1 MENRPKWLIME
12 QEAIPNHDTEEKEM
26 DIEKII
32 SDVLAKLKVD
42 DGLKAAFLKDPIATL
57 EKTLGVDLPD
67 EQIKQVIDG
76 IKNKLGGDAVGGIL
90 DKVKGIFGK

>member
-1 MENRPKWLIME
+1 
-12 QEAIPNHDTEEKEM
+12 M

-67 EQIKQVIDG
+67 EQIKQVIEG
-76 IKNKLGGDAVGGIL
+76 IKSKLGDVAAGGIQ
-90 DKVKGIFGK
+90 DKIKGLFGK

>member
-1 MENRPKWLIME
+1 
-12 QEAIPNHDTEEKEM
+12 M

-42 DGLKAAFLKDPIATL
+42 PALLTEFTKDPVATL
-57 EKTLGVDLPD
+57 EKKLGVDLPD

-76 IKNKLGGDAVGGIL
+76 LKAKLGEAAASGIL
-90 DKVKGIFGK
+90 DKVKGLFGK

>member
-1 MENRPKWLIME
+1 
-12 QEAIPNHDTEEKEM
+12 M

-42 DGLKAAFLKDPIATL
+42 DSLKAAFLSDPVGTL
-57 EKTLGVDLPD
+57 EKKLGVNLPD

-76 IKNKLGGDAVGGIL
+76 LKAKLGEAAGSGLL
-90 DKVKGIFGK
+90 DKVKGLFGK

>member
-1 MENRPKWLIME
+1 
-12 QEAIPNHDTEEKEM
+12 M

-42 DGLKAAFLKDPIATL
+42 DSLKASFLKDPIATL

-67 EQIKQVIDG
+67 EQIKQVVNG
-76 IKNKLGGDAVGGIL
+76 IKEKLGGDAVGGIL

>member
-1 MENRPKWLIME
+1 ME

-26 DIEKII
+26 DIEKIV

-42 DGLKAAFLKDPIATL
+42 DSLKASFLKDPIATL
-57 EKTLGVDLPD
+57 EKTLGIDLPD

-76 IKNKLGGDAVGGIL
+76 VTQKLGGGAVSGIL
-90 DKVKGIFGK
+90 NKVKGIFGK

>member
-1 MENRPKWLIME
+1 
-12 QEAIPNHDTEEKEM
+12 M

-42 DGLKAAFLKDPIATL
+42 DGLKASFLKDPIATL

-67 EQIKQVIDG
+67 EQIKKVVDG
-76 IKNKLGGDAVGGIL
+76 IKEKLGGDAVGGIL
-90 DKVKGIFGK
+90 NKVKGIFGK